1 MFITIPNTFEM
12 QSILLSKGFKV
23 QQNLA
28 YYDSLNHLKNNVWPC
43 YQYLQFL
50 VIKVN
55 FHYVTGPCG
64 FQHTIA
70 LIFKARC
77 TCTLYLTKNISWS
90 FSYCMHCYFCVYVG
104 VFGRDG
110 FFVNIHIAIVEC
122 TMIYTSWY
130 NLLVKQFWLWM
141 YNFVIILWCVI

>member
-1 MFITIPNTFEM
+1 MQDMYWNLIHVYNHPQQFWNAVNFTF
-12 QSILLSKGFKV
+12 KGFKV

-28 YYDSLNHLKNNVWPC
+28 YFESTWSLNHLKNNVWPC

-70 LIFKARC
+70 LICKARC
-77 TCTLYLTKNISWS
+77 TLHLTKNISWS
-90 FSYCMHCYFCVYVG
+90 FWYCMHWYFCVYV
-104 VFGRDG
+104 DG
-110 FFVNIHIAIVEC
+110 LLCKYTCSISR
-122 TMIYTSWY
+122 IY
-130 NLLVKQFWLWM
+130 N
-141 YNFVIILWCVI
+141 